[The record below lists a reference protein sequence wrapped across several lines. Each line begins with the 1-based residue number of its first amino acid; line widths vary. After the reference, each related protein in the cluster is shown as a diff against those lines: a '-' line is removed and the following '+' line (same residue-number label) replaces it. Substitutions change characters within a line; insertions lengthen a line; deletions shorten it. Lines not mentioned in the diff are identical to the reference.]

1 MLTVNVFEAKTTLSK
16 LLEQIETGQEK
27 EIVIARHGRP
37 VALLTHLTPRKPG
50 KRIGVAK
57 GRFQVPDSIDEEN
70 ATIAGLFRG
79 EPA

>member
-1 MLTVNVFEAKTTLSK
+1 MNTINVYQAKTTLSK

-37 VALLTHLTPRKPG
+37 VALLSQLPTRKPG

-57 GRFQVPDSIDEEN
+57 GRFVVPDSID
-70 ATIAGLFRG
+70 ADSAKVARLFRG

>member
-1 MLTVNVFEAKTTLSK
+1 MPIVNVFQAKTTLSK

-37 VALLTHLTPRKPG
+37 VALLTHLTSRKPE

-57 GRFQVPDSIDEEN
+57 GRFKVPDSIDEEN
-70 ATIAGLFRG
+70 ATIGRLFRG